1 MRFAEFVAKKETE
14 AARAA
19 LSPWVTDVETPP
31 ADATAIGN
39 PWTRRWFDGP
49 FYLSPARADTPSTSL
64 VFVRSRDGNTVA
76 PNPSTLGGGEVDK
89 HVVYEGLSRVA
100 ADAVLAGAQTLRG
113 GRVVFSVWHPELV
126 SLRAALGLPRHP
138 VQIVATLRG
147 LPFDESL
154 IFK

>member
-19 LSPWVTDVETPP
+19 LSPWVTDVETQP

-39 PWTRRWFDGP
+39 AWTRRWFGGP
-49 FYLSPARADTPSTSL
+49 FYLSPVRADAPSTSL
-64 VFVRSRDGNTVA
+64 VFVQSRDGNTGA

-100 ADAVLAGAQTLRG
+100 ADAVLAARCTPRLVVTRVFRGARENC
-113 GRVVFSVWHPELV
+113 S
-126 SLRAALGLPRHP
+126 
-138 VQIVATLRG
+138 
-147 LPFDESL
+147 
-154 IFK
+154 